1 MKQFRNRLL
10 IGITAFGL
18 GTGAFA
24 AAGDMHHHGGK
35 GPDQTSGHAH
45 EGRAAK
51 MQERAAK
58 RQAELHQKLQLT
70 AAQEAAWT
78 TFVERMK
85 PAQRPA
91 RPDRAAWAAASAPE
105 RMEMM
110 LTRMKDREKMM
121 TDRLAAVREFY
132 RALSADQHKVFNAEF
147 GRGRHHRRA

>member
-10 IGITAFGL
+10 IGIIAFGL

-35 GPDQTSGHAH
+35 GHGLTSGHAH
-45 EGRAAK
+45 EGGEAR

-78 TFVERMK
+78 TFVERIK

-110 LTRMKDREKMM
+110 LTRMKDREKTM

-132 RALSADQHKVFNAEF
+132 RALSADQQKVFNAEF
-147 GRGRHHRRA
+147 GTGRHHRRA

>member
-1 MKQFRNRLL
+1 
-10 IGITAFGL
+10 
-18 GTGAFA
+18 
-24 AAGDMHHHGGK
+24 
-35 GPDQTSGHAH
+35 
-45 EGRAAK
+45 

-78 TFVERMK
+78 TFVERIK
-85 PAQRPA
+85 PAQRPV

-110 LTRMKDREKMM
+110 LIRMKDREKMM

-132 RALSADQHKVFNAEF
+132 RALSADQQKVFNAEF